1 MKSGRIVGTVN
12 DNWYK
17 WKISVHDLEND
28 SVHIDK
34 YFSLKHFNDTH
45 GTQFNS
51 DHVQKL
57 RKLRVKLGDYEM
69 EEVKEAKL
77 KTPCSVLAK
86 IGHMRFDNIREP
98 VLYERTVI
106 RSKKLIIQTN

>member
-1 MKSGRIVGTVN
+1 MKGGRVVGTVN

-17 WKISVHDLEND
+17 WEISVNDLEND
-28 SVHIDK
+28 TVNTSK
-34 YFSLKHFNDTH
+34 YFSLKHFNDTNKTH
-45 GTQFNS
+45 FNS

-69 EEVKEAKL
+69 EEVKQARL

-106 RSKKLIIQTN
+106 RTKKLIIQ

>member
-1 MKSGRIVGTVN
+1 MKGGRIVGTFN
-12 DNWYK
+12 ENWYK
-17 WKISVHDLEND
+17 WEISVNDLEND
-28 SVHIDK
+28 SVNTDK

-45 GTQFNS
+45 GTRFNS

-57 RKLRVKLGDYEM
+57 RKLRVKLGEYTM
-69 EEVKEAKL
+69 EDVKQARL

-98 VLYERTVI
+98 VIYEMT
-106 RSKKLIIQTN
+106 IIKRIVR